1 MTNQRRQR
9 HKLLLLINGST
20 TATLITAIILQI
32 SHQFNPVEC
41 QPPQMSP
48 YYQPPNAMQYTQ
60 IQASSN
66 NLVSEQIAQ
75 SLPLTKPLQ
84 QQPDLDNVIESTT
97 LSFANKIDLE
107 QQQQPQPQQQQQQQP
122 SSNCQLPPTWVGKWY
137 QSNKEPIRITN
148 TEISDKGVCRDQ
160 RGDKYLFEYVGNIK
174 QQQQQQSQ
182 QTPCLMCLVIN
193 ERHLNVLQ
201 YKESS
206 CQPIPANYY
215 NHTTNNIMLY
225 DDHALL
231 DSVCSHIYGDAQLE
245 SLFRLETP
253 AIECPINGQFS
264 FTYDDCKEPQSSLD
278 SCIDKK
284 QLNFKFSACPDI
296 AGSESKSK

>member
-9 HKLLLLINGST
+9 HKLRLKIFTTT
-20 TATLITAIILQI
+20 TAAAIITSIILQL
-32 SHQFNPVEC
+32 SHQFNIVEC
-41 QPPQMSP
+41 QPSQLSPQMSLYNPAP
-48 YYQPPNAMQYTQ
+48 YSMQYPQ
-60 IQASSN
+60 KLPANI
-66 NLVSEQIAQ
+66 LVSEQIAQ
-75 SLPLTKPLQ
+75 SLPLTRSLQ
-84 QQPDLDNVIESTT
+84 QPQSQPDLDNVIESTT
-97 LSFANKIDLE
+97 LSIANKLDL
-107 QQQQPQPQQQQQQQP
+107 QQQQP
-122 SSNCQLPPTWVGKWY
+122 SSNCQLPPTWAGKWY

-160 RGDKYLFEYVGNIK
+160 RGDKYLFEYVGK
-174 QQQQQQSQ
+174 QQQQQQQQQS

-206 CQPIPANYY
+206 TCQPIPANYY

-253 AIECPINGQFS
+253 SIECPINGQFS
-264 FTYDDCKEPQSSLD
+264 FTYDSCKEPQSSLD

-296 AGSESKSK
+296 TGSESKSK

>member
-9 HKLLLLINGST
+9 HKLLLKVCDT
-20 TATLITAIILQI
+20 TATILITSIILQL
-32 SHQFNPVEC
+32 SSQFHIVEC
-41 QPPQMSP
+41 QPSLYIPASYSQ
-48 YYQPPNAMQYTQ
+48 MQYSQ
-60 IQASSN
+60 KSPSN

-75 SLPLTKPLQ
+75 SLPLTRQLQ
-84 QQPDLDNVIESTT
+84 QQQTDLDNVIESTT
-97 LSFANKIDLE
+97 LSFVNKIDL
-107 QQQQPQPQQQQQQQP
+107 QQQQQQP
-122 SSNCQLPPTWVGKWY
+122 QQQQPSNCQLPPTWAGKWY

-148 TEISDKGVCRDQ
+148 TDISDKGVCRDQ
-160 RGDKYLFEYVGNIK
+160 RGDKYLFEYVGK
-174 QQQQQQSQ
+174 QQQQSQ
-182 QTPCLMCLVIN
+182 APCLMCLVIN

-215 NHTTNNIMLY
+215 NNITNNIVLY

-253 AIECPINGQFS
+253 AIECPFTGQFS
-264 FTYDDCKEPQSSLD
+264 FTYDNCKEPQSSLD
-278 SCIDKK
+278 SCVDKRH
-284 QLNFKFSACPDI
+284 LNFKFSACPDI